1 MYVDTLYMRLGL
13 GDGMGGSSNLRDEQ
27 GWVRVDMGRQ
37 RGPSAVAEKGNCGVV
52 PWKADMYVS
61 ILWVATAAVQGSAA
75 PRTRNYVLSPLPA
88 IQLNNSTS
96 QYEVGSSY
104 LVVAVIMP
112 CLVSWLVCFL
122 V

>member
-1 MYVDTLYMRLGL
+1 MYVDTLCMRLGL

-61 ILWVATAAVQGSAA
+61 ILWVLLRQFKAVRP
-75 PRTRNYVLSPLPA
+75 PRTRM
-88 IQLNNSTS
+88 
-96 QYEVGSSY
+96 SS
-104 LVVAVIMP
+104 
-112 CLVSWLVCFL
+112 
-122 V
+122 